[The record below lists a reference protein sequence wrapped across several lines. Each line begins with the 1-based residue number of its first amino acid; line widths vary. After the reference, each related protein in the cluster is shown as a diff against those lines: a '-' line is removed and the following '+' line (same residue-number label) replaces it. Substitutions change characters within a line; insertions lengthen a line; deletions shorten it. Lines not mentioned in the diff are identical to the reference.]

1 MTDSQKLAIKLTN
14 DFWHLVGHKNE
25 VLNNKDYFKLAV
37 LDKEIVVV
45 NDNDNIFAFDNIC
58 PHRGT
63 RIFNK
68 VFGNQSISCPY
79 HGWTYR
85 NGELKIPQKQEFINC
100 NIDDV
105 DINKLQ
111 IQYCAGFIF
120 VGFKPKKTLNEQLG
134 NLKPILEKISNDI
147 TARLDFDYYDFE
159 CDWPIAIEN
168 ALESDHITKV
178 HEKTLGRLNLEPSN
192 YLFYGQNSV
201 WKALI
206 QSTKINK
213 DLQKIKHN
221 FYTNSPYQGY
231 INFLVF
237 PFTMLS
243 STYGYSYSLQNFLPS
258 ILNNKINFYS
268 RLLATKSNNSVLVK
282 HLMDSTVELN
292 HKIFKEDAEICSLV
306 STNYWN
312 VKPLKFAKDSDQRI
326 NKFRQCCSLILND

>member
-1 MTDSQKLAIKLTN
+1 MLAQKLVV
-14 DFWHLVGHKNE
+14 DYWHLVGHKSE
-25 VLNNKDYFKLAV
+25 VANDKDYFKLNL

-45 NDNDNIFAFDNIC
+45 NDDGDIFAFDNIC

-63 RIFNK
+63 RIFNQTL
-68 VFGNQSISCPY
+68 GNQAISCPY

-85 NGELKIPQKQEFINC
+85 GGKLRIPKKEEFIDCGIN
-100 NIDDV
+100 NA
-105 DINKLQ
+105 DINKLT
-111 IQYCAGFIF
+111 IQYCGDFIF

-134 NLKPILEKISNDI
+134 SLEPILEKISNDI
-147 TARLDFDYYDFE
+147 ITRLDFDYYNFE

-178 HEKTLGRLNLEPSN
+178 HKKTLNQLNPKSHD
-192 YLFYGQNSV
+192 YLFYGYNSV

-206 QSTKINK
+206 QNAKINK
-213 DLQKIKHN
+213 GLQKIKHN
-221 FYTNSPYQGY
+221 FYINNPYQGY

-258 ILNNKINFYS
+258 VSKNKTNFYS
-268 RLLATKSNNSVLVK
+268 RLLNVKSNNNALVK
-282 HLMDSTVELN
+282 HLMNSTIELN